1 MERILPVLRCPYTGL
16 PLQAAG
22 STLLAEGQFYAIV
35 DGIPCLVRE
44 DQLAEIDRHF
54 QKQYDE
60 QAAEKYDRAID
71 LLSVLGGCWA
81 PTQRRRLARLLSPPK
96 GMLLEVSVG
105 TGSNLPYLTQTL
117 GGTGLIVGIDLSQ
130 AMLKMAQRRAQSLSV
145 PTYLIRADACRL
157 PFADETFDAVFH
169 FGGINMFGD
178 IRQAIKEMVR
188 VAKPGAPIL
197 IGDEGM
203 SEKRRG
209 TWLGRCAAKMNSLNL
224 CRPPFAAIPWEDV
237 EAFRLHWAWRE
248 QFYVFRFQKKRPG
261 SQNEQH
267 ASTNVQA
274 EVRRRIQ
281 GG

>member
-1 MERILPVLRCPYTGL
+1 
-16 PLQAAG
+16 
-22 STLLAEGQFYAIV
+22 
-35 DGIPCLVRE
+35 
-44 DQLAEIDRHF
+44 
-54 QKQYDE
+54 
-60 QAAEKYDRAID
+60 
-71 LLSVLGGCWA
+71 
-81 PTQRRRLARLLSPPK
+81 
-96 GMLLEVSVG
+96 
-105 TGSNLPYLTQTL
+105 
-117 GGTGLIVGIDLSQ
+117 
-130 AMLKMAQRRAQSLSV
+130 
-145 PTYLIRADACRL
+145 
-157 PFADETFDAVFH
+157 
-169 FGGINMFGD
+169 MFGD

-224 CRPPFAAIPWEDV
+224 CRPPFAAIPG
-237 EAFRLHWAWRE
+237 RTWRRSDYTGPE
-248 QFYVFRFQKKRPG
+248 GAFYVFRFQKKRPG